1 MIKHIFFDIGGVLIN
16 IHPKR
21 CIEYWADCAD
31 ISINTIENTFSD
43 EVHHSYEKG
52 DLNDN
57 QFFTA
62 FKNDLPQPCCLKE
75 SDFWRG
81 WQKILGR
88 ETKVSNIMKLLS
100 SDYKIWLLSNTNP
113 RHIFNEIELRYQF
126 PNYIDGAIYSFDAN
140 SRKPD
145 KKIYDFAL
153 KTANA
158 NVAESLFI
166 DDLEENIMAAQSAGW
181 RSIHYKNFEQF
192 KEKLSL
198 YSILT

>member
-1 MIKHIFFDIGGVLIN
+1 
-16 IHPKR
+16 
-21 CIEYWADCAD
+21 
-31 ISINTIENTFSD
+31 
-43 EVHHSYEKG
+43 
-52 DLNDN
+52 
-57 QFFTA
+57 
-62 FKNDLPQPCCLKE
+62 
-75 SDFWRG
+75 
-81 WQKILGR
+81 
-88 ETKVSNIMKLLS
+88 MKLLS

-113 RHIFNEIELRYQF
+113 RHIANEIELRYQF

-158 NVAESLFI
+158 NAAESLFV

-198 YSILT
+198 YNILT